1 MVDGFALEALSELLG
16 EETEMA
22 EAAGP
27 DRMIMLSGEPPEIF
41 NIANIHLAAE
51 RRVHIPHIRRRRSPK
66 QDRHRS

>member
-1 MVDGFALEALSELLG
+1 
-16 EETEMA
+16 MA